1 MAPVCLDQYR
11 PDGSLQ
17 ASLHSLKQEYQDMIQ
32 SEIILAEENTYF
44 EEIVELIDA
53 LQVKMK

>member
-1 MAPVCLDQYR
+1 MAPVCLDQYCS
-11 PDGSLQ
+11 DGSLQ